1 MYENYYLHIF
11 NNTSR
16 LIKVCDERGISD
28 FAAVLR
34 VVQAYATANATDAY
48 GPIAYSS
55 VIESNGSTFAYDT
68 QEEIY
73 NQIFKLLNNAIASKP
88 ARSNAAAISIWLLS
102 CISSKI

>member
-1 MYENYYLHIF
+1 M
-11 NNTSR
+11 
-16 LIKVCDERGISD
+16 
-28 FAAVLR
+28 LR

-73 NQIFKLLNNAIASKP
+73 NQIFKLLDNAIAGFKSGTSTTEQLQAFDYWCNGDKNLWIKVANQFKLRYAMRIVKANP
-88 ARSNAAAISIWLLS
+88 TLA
-102 CISSKI
+102 K